1 MAPDIRKRIPTHPS
15 PIFYKVPSLGQDRV
29 LEKQKLQSNLDYLSE
44 GSKRNLLPLAWI
56 LSNYCSTCVSTFD
69 LDCS

>member
-1 MAPDIRKRIPTHPS
+1 MATDIRKKNPNP
-15 PIFYKVPSLGQDRV
+15 PLPLFYKVAISGSQQV
-29 LEKQKLQSNLDYLSE
+29 LEKQKFQSNLDCLSE
-44 GSKRNLLPLAWI
+44 GSKRNLLPLAWL